1 MADPAGTGGPSRDDI
16 KNAEDLNKEYS
27 EMRNTLRSISF
38 AFKSEIN
45 EQVAEMEE
53 LTGKIVKNIGV
64 SLNREIQDSVK
75 LTRILADTEK
85 GVGKSLTTQVKVKE
99 QIKVVEQRRSSII
112 DLINEAESEGLFLT
126 SAMKKLQE
134 DLLIT
139 LNKQDD
145 ALQRQL
151 NKVIKFEKLLGPS
164 GIGGLLTGIAK
175 IPILGQ
181 FVKAEEILKKMREE
195 ADKGS
200 SKLKIY
206 GAGFDTFFKS
216 AGMSMIGLIIPALK
230 FIVDSV
236 LQLNQKAFDLAKN
249 LGTSA
254 DQGER
259 LTKEFTQIANT
270 SANAGLTGKD
280 LAKTFT
286 ELSNTV
292 GYLVPSTAQFAESA
306 TLIQKRIGASAEDM
320 AVLARQSALNG
331 QTLEQTYATISAS
344 RAIEGSRNKLA
355 LTNKQILDGIA
366 KTSAATVINF
376 KGSTEALA
384 NAVVRAT
391 KLGTTLNDISKQ
403 GESLL
408 DFETSIQKEFE
419 LQVLTGRQVNLTRAR
434 ELALMGNTAGLMEE
448 LNNQQVTYDSFMG
461 ENVIQRKAEADAI
474 GLSVEELSKKLLA
487 QKQANILGAKE
498 GQSLQERYGELM
510 KTAAGQKLIK
520 EQLTLQEQADLRRA
534 SMQEKFQAAMERL
547 KDTLGSIL
555 AGPVGKMIEAFA
567 KFVGDTK
574 RMTELGN
581 TLKSIFDFIGR
592 TIERFPQ
599 ILSSVVSVMKVLVS
613 LSIARAV
620 ASIVASLST
629 VPVLGVAAGIGAG
642 VAAYN
647 WLDGLAQGGGSGAP
661 SITTPSADAGMT
673 QPVSPITANQQA
685 QVPAPAAAT
694 TATNTNPNFNLY
706 IDGQPVYASVRRNF
720 ETDPGLKK
728 S

>member
-27 EMRNTLRSISF
+27 EMRNTLRDISF
-38 AFKSEIN
+38 GLLNKIN
-45 EQVAEMEE
+45 EEIQDWDDVS
-53 LTGKIVKNIGV
+53 KNIVKSIGRD
-64 SLNREIQDSVK
+64 LNREITDSLK
-75 LTRILADTEK
+75 LTKALSDSEK
-85 GVGKSLTTQVKVKE
+85 GIGKSLTTQVKVQE
-99 QIKVVEQRRSSII
+99 QIRVVEERKRSVMS
-112 DLINEAESEGLFLT
+112 LIEELRSEGITVT
-126 SAMKKLQE
+126 SQMKKLQD
-134 DLLIT
+134 DLLKT
-139 LNKQDD
+139 LNKQDE
-145 ALQRQL
+145 ALQKQL
-151 NKVIKFEKLLGPS
+151 NKVIRFEELLGHL
-164 GIGGLLTGIAK
+164 GGLMKGLSQ
-175 IPILGQ
+175 IPIIGQ
-181 FVKAEEILKKMREE
+181 FIKAEEILSKMNKA
-195 ADKGS
+195 ADAGGS
-200 SKLKIY
+200 KMKVY
-206 GAGFDTFFKS
+206 GAGFKGLLDGIASGLT
-216 AGMSMIGLIIPALK
+216 GLIIPAFK
-230 FIVDSV
+230 FIIDSV

-448 LNNQQVTYDSFMG
+448 LNNQQVTYDSFMS

-581 TLKSIFDFIGR
+581 TLKGIFDFIGR

-629 VPVLGVAAGIGAG
+629 VPVLGAAAGIYAG
-642 VAAYN
+642 VKAYN
-647 WLDGLAQGGGSGAP
+647 WLDGLAQGAGGGAP
-661 SITTPSADAGMT
+661 SITTPSAEAGMT
-673 QPVSPITANQQA
+673 QPLNPITANQQA
-685 QVPAPAAAT
+685 QAAVPAAANT
-694 TATNTNPNFNLY
+694 TPQVLNINGVLNM
-706 IDGQPVYASVRRNF
+706 DGQKHASFTMEQIMLNQG
-720 ETDPGLKK
+720 TKMK
-728 S
+728 

>member
-1 MADPAGTGGPSRDDI
+1 MADPAGTGGPGRDDV
-16 KNAEDLNKEYS
+16 KNAEDLNAEYS
-27 EMRNTLRSISF
+27 KMRNTLRDISF
-38 AFKSEIN
+38 GLLNKIN
-45 EQVAEMEE
+45 EEIQDWDDVS
-53 LTGKIVKNIGV
+53 KNIVKSIGRD
-64 SLNREIQDSVK
+64 LNREITDSLK
-75 LTRILADTEK
+75 LTKALSDSEK
-85 GVGKSLTTQVKVKE
+85 GIGKSLTTQVKVQE
-99 QIKVVEQRRSSII
+99 QIRVVEERKKSVMS
-112 DLINEAESEGLFLT
+112 LIEELRSEGITVT
-126 SAMKKLQE
+126 SQMEKLQK
-134 DLLIT
+134 DLLNT

-206 GAGFDTFFKS
+206 GEGFDTFFKS

-236 LQLNQKAFDLAKN
+236 LQFNQKAFDLAKN

-259 LTKEFTQIANT
+259 LTKAFTQIANT

-448 LNNQQVTYDSFMG
+448 LNSQQVTYDSFMS

-510 KTAAGQKLIK
+510 KTAEGQKLIK

-599 ILSSVVSVMKVLVS
+599 ILSSVVSVMKVLVT

-629 VPVLGVAAGIGAG
+629 VPVLGVAAGAAAG
-642 VAAYN
+642 YAAYN
-647 WLDGLAQGGGSGAP
+647 WLDGLAQGGGGGAP
-661 SITTPSADAGMT
+661 GITTPSADAGMT
-673 QPVSPITANQQA
+673 PPVNPITANQQA
-685 QVPAPAAAT
+685 QTTTPVAT
-694 TATNTNPNFNLY
+694 ASTPTNTSFQLF
-706 IDGQPVYASVRRNF
+706 IDGQPLYTSWKEKF
-720 ETDPGLKK
+720 STDPGLKTV
-728 S
+728 

>member
-1 MADPAGTGGPSRDDI
+1 MADPTGTGGPNKEDI
-16 KNAEDLNKEYS
+16 QNAEELNRLYS

-38 AFKSEIN
+38 AFKNEIN
-45 EQVAEMEE
+45 EQVAEMDE
-53 LTGKIVKNIGV
+53 LTGKVVKNIGD
-64 SLNREIQDSVK
+64 SLNREIQDSIK

-99 QIKVVEQRRSSII
+99 QIRVVEQRRSSII

-126 SAMKKLQE
+126 GAIKKLQD
-134 DLLIT
+134 DLLKT
-139 LNKQDD
+139 LNKQDE
-145 ALQRQL
+145 ALQKQL
-151 NKVIKFEKLLGPS
+151 NKVKRFEELLGDL
-164 GIGGLLTGIAK
+164 GGLMKGLSQ
-175 IPILGQ
+175 IPIVGQ
-181 FVKAEEILKKMREE
+181 FIKADEILSKMNKA
-195 ADKGS
+195 ADAGK
-200 SKLKIY
+200 SKMTVY
-206 GAGFDTFFKS
+206 GAGLKGLLDGIASGLT
-216 AGMSMIGLIIPALK
+216 GLIVPALK

-236 LQLNQKAFDLAKN
+236 LQFNQKAFDLAKN

-259 LTKEFTQIANT
+259 LTKAFTQIANT

-280 LAKTFT
+280 LAKTYT

-292 GYLVPSTAQFAESA
+292 GYLVPTTAQFAESA

-331 QTLEQTYATISAS
+331 QTLEQTYATLSAS

-366 KTSAATVINF
+366 KASAAVVINF

-391 KLGTTLNDISKQ
+391 KLGTTLNDINKQ

-448 LNNQQVTYDSFMG
+448 LNNQQVTYDSFMS

-581 TLKSIFDFIGR
+581 TLKGIFDFIGR

-629 VPVLGVAAGIGAG
+629 VPVLGAAAGIYAG
-642 VAAYN
+642 VKAYN
-647 WLDGLAQGGGSGAP
+647 WLDGLAQGAGGGAP
-661 SITTPSADAGMT
+661 SITTPSAEAGMT

-685 QVPAPAAAT
+685 QAAVPAAANT
-694 TATNTNPNFNLY
+694 TPQVLNINGVLNM
-706 IDGQPVYASVRRNF
+706 DGQKHASFTMEQIMLNQG
-720 ETDPGLKK
+720 TKMK
-728 S
+728 